1 MAAYFIVDLDIFDPD
16 GFREYQQKVGATIE
30 QYGGKYLV
38 RGAAGET
45 VEGNWQTHRMVMLE
59 FASLEQ
65 ATRWLNSEEYQAIIG
80 IRHRT
85 THTQA
90 ILVEGVSS

>member
-1 MAAYFIVDLDIFDPD
+1 MAAYFIVDLDITDPE
-16 GFREYQQKVGATIE
+16 GFREYQQRVGATIE

-38 RGAAGET
+38 RGAVGET
-45 VEGNWQTHRMVMLE
+45 VEGDWQTHRLVMLE
-59 FASLEQ
+59 FASVEQ
-65 ATRWLNSEEYQAIIG
+65 AKQWLDSDEYGAIKG

-90 ILVEGVSS
+90 ILVQGV